1 MFTKHDSRPDL
12 SFSPEVTHRD
22 QARDTLIRN
31 QPLERKGI
39 GRKLTHSRNQNPEFY
54 YKKANRLTGG
64 VQIGSTTSNDWSIIL
79 SVGKY

>member
-1 MFTKHDSRPDL
+1 MEGFSVFTKHDSRPDL

-39 GRKLTHSRNQNPEFY
+39 GRKLTHSRNQNPKFY
-54 YKKANRLTGG
+54 TRRP
-64 VQIGSTTSNDWSIIL
+64 IGSMEGFRLAAQLATT
-79 SVGKY
+79 GA